1 MKKSLKC
8 LIAATA
14 SVVSSAAFAS
24 SNMENPLYM
33 PKNREVYL
41 KTGAAVMYKEADSTE
56 ATKKRQMDG
65 KTEFPIW
72 RFSGDI
78 GYGIQLK
85 QISEKDEISALNDS
99 LLNN

>member
-14 SVVSSAAFAS
+14 SVISAEAFAA

-41 KTGAAVMYKEADSTE
+41 KTGAAVMYK
-56 ATKKRQMDG
+56 KNR
-65 KTEFPIW
+65 
-72 RFSGDI
+72 
-78 GYGIQLK
+78 
-85 QISEKDEISALNDS
+85 
-99 LLNN
+99 

>member
-14 SVVSSAAFAS
+14 SVMTTGGAFAV

-41 KTGAAVMYKEADSTE
+41 KTGAAVMYKRSDDTKALKEEAWII
-56 ATKKRQMDG
+56 
-65 KTEFPIW
+65 KTNFLYGVSAKIW
-72 RFSGDI
+72 VMV
-78 GYGIQLK
+78 
-85 QISEKDEISALNDS
+85 
-99 LLNN
+99 